1 MLRYLSVRN
10 LAVLEEIQVEF
21 NSGLNILTGSTGA
34 GKSIIVG
41 SLGLI
46 LGERADSD
54 LIRTGK
60 ETAGVEAIFSL
71 DRRNSLSRRLEELE
85 IPFQSGELSV
95 RRELNSKGVSKAFVN
110 DRLVTQATL
119 KQIGAA
125 LVDLH
130 GQHQHQSLLDVSR
143 HLDFLDKWADLMGA
157 REELKKSYLNLV
169 SCERQLKSVLED
181 QNSAREKR
189 DLFLFQLQELESANL
204 KEGEDESL
212 QQEKSMLENVENIA
226 SSLNLALAMLQD
238 DSGSALERLATASKE
253 LSQAGKWDKIFVEL
267 HQHLE
272 ESSIGLKEAVRQ
284 LESYRDRLEFDPHKL
299 ELARER
305 LTALNSLK
313 KKYGASLE
321 GLIQRR
327 NELSELLEDSQ
338 SGPGQIEKVEQA
350 LSNAKENYRKLCE
363 KLSQKRWAAAKELST
378 EIEKQLKQLGLEK
391 TRFEIGLG
399 VQPDPESWLEAQ
411 GQKVRYGEYGIDSAE
426 FFISPNPGEDLKPL
440 AKIASGGEVSRV
452 MLALKSVLAQ
462 KDEIPVLVFDEIDA
476 GIGGEVAETVG
487 RKLKNLARS
496 HQILC
501 ITHLQQIASFADS
514 HFKVEKKVNGKETR
528 TIIRPLSRDEKIEEI
543 ARMIS
548 GLKIT
553 PQAHRQ
559 ASLMLEQAQA

>member
-1 MLRYLSVRN
+1 MLTYLSVRN

-71 DRRNSLSRRLEELE
+71 DQKNSLSRRLEELE
-85 IPFQSGELSV
+85 IPLQSGELSI

-130 GQHQHQSLLDVSR
+130 GQHQHQSLLDVGR
-143 HLDFLDKWADLMGA
+143 HLDFLDKWADLLGV

-169 SCERQLKSVLED
+169 GCERQLKSVMED
-181 QNSAREKR
+181 QSSAREKKE
-189 DLFLFQLQELESANL
+189 LFLFQLKELESANL

-212 QQEKSMLENVENIA
+212 QQEKSVLENVENIA
-226 SSLNLALAMLQD
+226 SRLNLTLAMLQD

-253 LSQAGKWDKIFVEL
+253 LSQAGKWDNSLVEL
-267 HQHLE
+267 HRHLE

-284 LESYRDRLEFDPHKL
+284 LENYRDRLEFDPPRL
-299 ELARER
+299 ELVRER

-313 KKYGASLE
+313 KKYGAGLE

-338 SGPGQIEKVEQA
+338 SGPGQIEKVKEA
-350 LSNAKENYRKLCE
+350 LSAARDSYRKL
-363 KLSQKRWAAAKELST
+363 SQRMSENRMAAAKQLST

-391 TRFEIGLG
+391 IRFEIGLG
-399 VQPDPESWLEAQ
+399 VQPDPGSWLEVR
-411 GQKVRYGEYGIDSAE
+411 GQKAGYGEYGTDTAE

-501 ITHLQQIASFADS
+501 FTHLQQIASFADS
-514 HFKVEKKVNGKETR
+514 HFKVEKRIKGEETR
-528 TIIRPLSRDEKIEEI
+528 TIIRPLNREEKIEEI